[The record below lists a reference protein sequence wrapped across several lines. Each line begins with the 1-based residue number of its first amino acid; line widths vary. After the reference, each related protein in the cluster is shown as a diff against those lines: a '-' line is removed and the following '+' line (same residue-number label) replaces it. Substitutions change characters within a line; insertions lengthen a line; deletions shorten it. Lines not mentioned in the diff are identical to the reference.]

1 MGAQWLWSPVFSWL
15 CAHVSAD
22 SISEEVSGVGGE
34 EPEGKDNH
42 NNKYCFML
50 NLVLESLG

>member
-1 MGAQWLWSPVFSWL
+1 MESSIFL